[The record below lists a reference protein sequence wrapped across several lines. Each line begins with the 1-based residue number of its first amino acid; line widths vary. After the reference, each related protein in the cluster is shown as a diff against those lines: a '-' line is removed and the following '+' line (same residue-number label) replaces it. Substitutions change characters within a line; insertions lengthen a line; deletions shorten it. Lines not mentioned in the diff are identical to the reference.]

1 MPKIKIIVNEF
12 GQPVGDKVKR
22 FTRAIGC
29 LVRRKLSVGCADWR
43 LVDGEKKFE
52 VWTYMKVLV
61 VTFSYLYFYYLQHI
75 TDAIK
80 LLSKY
85 CFAYFS

>member
-52 VWTYMKVLV
+52 VWTDMKVFHGILSPHA
-61 VTFSYLYFYYLQHI
+61 TSYLIEYL
-75 TDAIK
+75 TVAISC
-80 LLSKY
+80 LSK
-85 CFAYFS
+85 